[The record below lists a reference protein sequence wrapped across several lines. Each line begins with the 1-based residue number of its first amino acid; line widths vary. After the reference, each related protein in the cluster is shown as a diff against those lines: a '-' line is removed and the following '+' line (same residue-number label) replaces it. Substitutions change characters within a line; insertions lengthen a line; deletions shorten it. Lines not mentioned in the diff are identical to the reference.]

1 MEIIEQPAYDARPVP
16 GIDPDRCD
24 GCGLCVKACPTEAL
38 TLIGRLAV
46 VTRPEA
52 CEYSGYCERIC
63 PVQAITRPFQIRL
76 APSIDRRMK

>member
-1 MEIIEQPAYDARPVP
+1 MGIIGEPTYTARPVP

-38 TLIGRLAV
+38 ALISRLAV

-63 PVQAITRPFQIRL
+63 PLQAIARPFQIVL
-76 APSIDRRMK
+76 SENQQEG